1 MTYKNNNV
9 LEFYKE
15 LPFNISGDLNLA
27 IKQIKMN
34 NPLDIYPVLKNLI
47 PENKK
52 IKIID
57 IGCGGGWLVNSLA
70 YHLRDNIDVIGV
82 DFNPNVIDYAKKV
95 KSSLNVKSKFFVS
108 DLFTFEEENKFDII
122 ISLGVLHHTNHCI
135 EAINHVMKYAKK
147 NHMYLLVSIISMV
160 GDLS

>member
-34 NPLDIYPVLKNLI
+34 NPLDIYPFLKGLI

-52 IKIID
+52 IRIID

-70 YHLRDNIDVIGV
+70 YHLGDNIDVIGI

-95 KSSLNVKSKFFVS
+95 KLSLNVKSKFFVS
-108 DLFTFEEENKFDII
+108 DLFTFEVENKFDII
-122 ISLGVLHHTNHCI
+122 ISLGVLHPQSGHTQRF
-135 EAINHVMKYAKK
+135 
-147 NHMYLLVSIISMV
+147 
-160 GDLS
+160 D